1 MSLHPCFRKIG
12 RNKEDKGKGGYWEL
26 GVDPKKCD
34 RKRIRNRKSSA
45 QSNKSQKKHLQTHY
59 TKNTKRRQ
67 QNFTNSKKLCLKQ
80 NNQNLNSVENDYEE
94 LLLDEMD
101 VQQNIDVM
109 STNQNIHSNN
119 NTSINIQS
127 ELNPGIQ
134 QTESMMKNVSSNSE
148 IKEGDKLMLTH
159 YINENIDDDSI
170 QLQQNIDF
178 QNCHL
183 DNADMCRVNDQC
195 SDQTCHQQQQQYKL
209 GTIIISSSNMG
220 SNMPNIININ
230 PPSINSFL
238 ENNTTTKQIL
248 SEQQCHTNSIVS
260 I

>member
-45 QSNKSQKKHLQTHY
+45 QSNKIQKKNIQTHY

-67 QNFTNSKKLCLKQ
+67 QNFTNTKKLSLKSSSQ
-80 NNQNLNSVENDYEE
+80 HFNSGEQDFEE

-109 STNQNIHSNN
+109 STSQNILNNNTAINIHS
-119 NTSINIQS
+119 
-127 ELNPGIQ
+127 EFNPGIQ
-134 QTESMMKNVSSNSE
+134 QAKSMLKISSNSE
-148 IKEGDKLMLTH
+148 VKDGDKLMLAH
-159 YINENIDDDSI
+159 YINENNDDSI

-183 DNADMCRVNDQC
+183 NNADMCQVNEQC
-195 SDQTCHQQQQQYKL
+195 SDQTCQQQQYKL

-220 SNMPNIININ
+220 SSMPNIININ

-238 ENNTTTKQIL
+238 ETNTTTTTKQIL
-248 SEQQCHTNSIVS
+248 PEQQCRTSIVS